1 MALVLDGSA
10 GVSGVDGTASNP
22 SYEGTDSNTGIF
34 FPAAD
39 TVAIGTGG
47 TEALRV
53 NSSQSLLLNT
63 TSAPAASAKMKI
75 ATSARTGAFFDLT
88 ATGGENWIIDSTNT
102 TGSTD
107 VLGIYANG
115 ATGLY
120 LQDTGNV
127 GIGYTSI
134 NTTLAVNGNALIGT
148 GAWPTNDFGRS
159 GSRFVNASSTEDGNL
174 AIVNMQSGVAANRGG
189 YLYLGARATTGV
201 DGATFASVQGQRENA
216 TSGNYSSFLGFS
228 TTSSTGVIGERM
240 RIDSSGN
247 VGIGT
252 SSPSTYGKFVA
263 YSSGGYGNITT
274 DGHFES
280 YQLLDVATAGAR
292 FRGGS
297 SQGSLG
303 RIDINQVTT
312 GAKGGEIR
320 FFTCPS
326 GTNTETERARITS
339 GGYFKASNSGAY
351 FNASGEYHEFR
362 SNSGNNLVTYL
373 THTSATQPYGT
384 AIAFTAATPN
394 NTTNYFLSCDDTT
407 NTKLTIWSSG
417 TVNNRTGTYAAFSD
431 IKLKQDIVD
440 ASSQWDD
447 IKALRFRKY
456 RFKDD
461 PNGSLQLGLISQ
473 EAELVSPGL
482 VFETPDTSI
491 DKEGNRVETGEVT
504 KSIKYSILYM
514 KAVKA
519 LQEAMT
525 RIEALEAEV
534 QALKGNA

>member
-1 MALVLDGSA
+1 MPLVLSGTD

-22 SYEGTDSNTGIF
+22 SLEGTDSNTGVF

-47 TEALRV
+47 TE
-53 NSSQSLLLNT
+53 
-63 TSAPAASAKMKI
+63 
-75 ATSARTGAFFDLT
+75 
-88 ATGGENWIIDSTNT
+88 
-102 TGSTD
+102 
-107 VLGIYANG
+107 
-115 ATGLY
+115 
-120 LQDTGNV
+120 
-127 GIGYTSI
+127 
-134 NTTLAVNGNALIGT
+134 
-148 GAWPTNDFGRS
+148 
-159 GSRFVNASSTEDGNL
+159 
-174 AIVNMQSGVAANRGG
+174 
-189 YLYLGARATTGV
+189 
-201 DGATFASVQGQRENA
+201 
-216 TSGNYSSFLGFS
+216 
-228 TTSSTGVIGERM
+228 RM
-240 RIDSSGN
+240 RIDSAGNGGLGVTPASWSTDYKTLQVGVNSALYGRVTTLAETGVAANAYRNTSG
-247 VGIGT
+247 T
-252 SSPSTYGKFVA
+252 WTYLSTATATRYEQ
-263 YSSGGYGNITT
+263 SSGLHYW
-274 DGHFES
+274 
-280 YQLLDVATAGAR
+280 YTA
-292 FRGGS
+292 
-297 SQGSLG
+297 
-303 RIDINQVTT
+303 
-312 GAKGGEIR
+312 
-320 FFTCPS
+320 PS
-326 GTNTETERARITS
+326 GTAGNAITFTQAMTLTASGQLELTAAAPRLAIAPSTGTNNAFVHFINSASANFSYVGIDSNGGGLGGQYTMNLWHGANYAMVFGTNNTERARITS

-407 NTKLTIWSSG
+407 NTKLAIWSSG

-491 DKEGNRVETGEVT
+491 DEEGNRVETGEVT

-525 RIEALEAEV
+525 RIEQLEAKVAALESA
-534 QALKGNA
+534 